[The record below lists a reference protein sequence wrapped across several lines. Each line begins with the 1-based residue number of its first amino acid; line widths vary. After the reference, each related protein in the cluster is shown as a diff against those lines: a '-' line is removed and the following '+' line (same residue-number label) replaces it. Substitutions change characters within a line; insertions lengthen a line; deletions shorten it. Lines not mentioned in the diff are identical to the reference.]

1 VEELNSVPEGANKL
15 PRWLTTV
22 THFSKML
29 AMILFILLP
38 LVGFYIGMT
47 YQEKINVVPIVIDVN
62 KSVNLTPTPTVA
74 PFLTYPIS
82 QTNFEMDTSSWS
94 TYSLTTYPVK
104 YSIKFPVDWKNSSN
118 GDGGS
123 NNYTS
128 PDKLV
133 DVIIESSVRGLA
145 GRDNTIEK
153 IANLAIA
160 NEAIDISKNT
170 LKIDGHDALIQQ
182 STSNN
187 QTTVWLYI
195 SGFTLKGYDAAYLEI
210 GFAIDKNRETLARQY
225 IQNIIST
232 IKFTN

>member
-15 PRWLTTV
+15 PKWLTTV
-22 THFSKML
+22 TPLSKIL
-29 AMILFILLP
+29 AMILFVLLP
-38 LVGFYIGMT
+38 FVGFYIGMK
-47 YQEKINVVPIVIDVN
+47 YQEKTNISPIVINVN
-62 KSVNLTPTPTVA
+62 KPVNLTPTPTTA
-74 PFLTYPIS
+74 PFLAYPIS
-82 QTNFEMDTSSWS
+82 QNNFKMDTSNWN
-94 TYSLTTYPVK
+94 TYSLTTYPIK

-123 NNYTS
+123 SNYTS

-133 DVIIESSVRGLA
+133 DLITESSVRGLA
-145 GRDNTIEK
+145 GIGNTTEK
-153 IANLAIA
+153 VANPAIA
-160 NEAIDISKNT
+160 NGETDISRNT

-210 GFAIDKNRETLARQY
+210 GFAIDKNRETLAREY